1 MICCGLPF
9 HEPVGGIQPS
19 QLTKTMNNTELNLD
33 QLAEVSGA
41 RWADIRDHN
50 HGKFMQ
56 TRRFNR
62 KPNIWT
68 SGGTT
73 SVWTSGGVTSF
84 KKGGKFKAIEK

>member
-1 MICCGLPF
+1 
-9 HEPVGGIQPS
+9 
-19 QLTKTMNNTELNLD
+19 MNNTELTLD
-33 QLAEVSGA
+33 QLSEVSGG

-56 TRRFNR
+56 NR
-62 KPNIWT
+62 KTSIWT

-84 KKGGKFKAIEK
+84 KKGGRFKAIEK

>member
-1 MICCGLPF
+1 
-9 HEPVGGIQPS
+9 
-19 QLTKTMNNTELNLD
+19 MNNTELTLD
-33 QLAEVSGA
+33 QLSEVAGG

-50 HGKFMQ
+50 YGKFMQ

-73 SVWTSGGVTSF
+73 SVWTTGPVTSF
-84 KKGGKFKAIEK
+84 QKDVVKNFMLEVPMC